1 MLLRILY
8 IAIASLTILSTVKS
22 KNLPDKACKDISTER
37 ALKKH
42 PGCII
47 WWFLPGCVLGDRIAV
62 DPFGIYPW
70 EKFCRKYSDLQK
82 HENCK
87 GKIPQIRING
97 DLEEVAE
104 KDINDK
110 TADEK
115 EANNEALVETET
127 EEGEEEEKQKIP
139 LEYFP
144 INDIRSNFDENDG
157 KLISYIEKLE
167 ELEEEKESNIILD
180 EITEPEIVQQRPKRY
195 IDIYQNQK
203 Q

>member
-1 MLLRILY
+1 MLLRILCIG
-8 IAIASLTILSTVKS
+8 IACLTILSAVES
-22 KNLPDKACKDISTER
+22 KNLSDRPCKDIATER

-82 HENCK
+82 HENCE
-87 GKIPQIRING
+87 GKFPQIRIN
-97 DLEEVAE
+97 DELEDVAE
-104 KDINDK
+104 KDINDN

-115 EANNEALVETET
+115 ETNNEGLVETET
-127 EEGEEEEKQKIP
+127 EEEKEKQQIS
-139 LEYFP
+139 LQSFP
-144 INDIRSNFDENDG
+144 INDIRSNFDENDD

-195 IDIYQNQK
+195 IDIYQN
-203 Q
+203 